1 MNNKIGIKRNKLLF
15 QIIGAVT
22 IFSIFSFVILVKDTP
37 GMERETLDDVDQMIG
52 ILGMENH
59 M

>member
-1 MNNKIGIKRNKLLF
+1 MNNKIAIKRNKLLF

-52 ILGMENH
+52 VLGMENH